1 MYLKK
6 LLKLHTTLAFRLT
19 FWYTIIFVI
28 SFSLAFFGI
37 YFLTVSTIHERVD
50 QELLSDKT
58 EFASLL
64 VYGSDTVK
72 DEIEIETE
80 SEGANKIFFRIL
92 TLTGEEL
99 AVSNL
104 TSWGNVEIDKTALTR
119 LRSGTNYV
127 FRTIEIPKH
136 HQHKARILYSII
148 GPDKILQVGRS
159 LKDDEYL
166 LESFRKLF
174 GTTMIILSVFS
185 ALTGWFMA
193 RRALKGI
200 GKITSTA
207 IEISDGALE
216 KRVPVN
222 LRCDEID
229 RLAVT
234 FNSMLDRINIL
245 INEMK
250 EMTDN
255 IAHDLKS
262 PLTRI
267 RGLAEIV
274 LTTGKSM
281 DEFKEMA
288 ASTIE
293 ECDYLME
300 MINTLLMIS
309 EIDAKLNNFN
319 MADIDMVDLI
329 QNACEI
335 FQPISDIKGI
345 TIATE
350 MPDICLVR
358 GDLQKLQRM
367 MANLLDNAI
376 KYTRTGG
383 SITISLKNDHDKVMI
398 SVKDTGIGIS
408 KDDLPLIFKRF
419 YRCDQSR
426 TKEGIGLGLSLAS
439 SICKAHNGNLTATS
453 SPGKGSAFVV
463 TLPG

>member
-19 FWYTIIFVI
+19 FWYTAIFVI
-28 SFSLAFFGI
+28 SFFLAFLGI
-37 YFLTVSTIHERVD
+37 YFLIVSTIHERVD

-64 VYGSDTVK
+64 VYGLDTIK

-92 TLTGEEL
+92 TFTGEEL

-119 LRSGTNYV
+119 LKSGTNYV
-127 FRTIEIPKH
+127 FRTIKISKH

-148 GPDKILQVGRS
+148 GPDKILQVGQS
-159 LKDDEYL
+159 LKDDECL
-166 LESFRKLF
+166 LESFRELF
-174 GTTMIILSVFS
+174 RTTVIILSVFS

-200 GKITSTA
+200 GRITSTA

-222 LRCDEID
+222 LRGDEID

-309 EIDAKLNNFN
+309 EIDAKLNGFSMVN
-319 MADIDMVDLI
+319 IDMVNLI

-345 TIATE
+345 TIAAE

-376 KYTRTGG
+376 KYTRAKGA
-383 SITISLKNDHDKVMI
+383 ITISLKNDHDKVMI

-408 KDDLPLIFKRF
+408 KDDLPHIFKRF

-439 SICKAHNGNLTATS
+439 AICKAHNGTLTATS
-453 SPGKGSAFVV
+453 SPGKGSTFVV